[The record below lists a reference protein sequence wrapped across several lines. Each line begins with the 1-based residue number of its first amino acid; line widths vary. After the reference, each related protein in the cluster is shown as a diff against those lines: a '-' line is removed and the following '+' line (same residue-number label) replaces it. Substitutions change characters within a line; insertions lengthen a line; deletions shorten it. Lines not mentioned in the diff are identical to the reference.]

1 MATINYSSCQLDP
14 KLQAELDKEDEASSS
29 DSSSNGFGASEQEKS
44 SVLCSSL
51 LDSFAGNVGVGFAGD
66 RLLSRRST
74 QHAPDLDN
82 FTCPSSAYCPGVS
95 EEIKG
100 LFQYIDRYQPQEVDI
115 GTILKPFIPDF
126 LPAIGT
132 VDEFL
137 KVPRPDGLPDFLG
150 LKVLGEDGPTQSD
163 PAVLTLQLRNTSM
176 HSSIHIFE
184 VASIENCHKN
194 PKKLDAW
201 INSIKDLH
209 HAKPPPSVVFS
220 KPMPDIE
227 KLMQV
232 WPPQMET
239 ILETIEL
246 PKAHLDVDLA
256 TLIDICCSIL
266 DIPVYTCR
274 VESLH
279 VLFSLYIQFKFT
291 SPSSCTTNWSHRF
304 YS

>member
-14 KLQAELDKEDEASSS
+14 KLQAELDKEDEASV
-29 DSSSNGFGASEQEKS
+29 KW
-44 SVLCSSL
+44 V
-51 LDSFAGNVGVGFAGD
+51 GNVGVGFAGD

-82 FTCPSSAYCPGVS
+82 FTSAYCPGVS
-95 EEIKG
+95 DEIKG

-137 KVPRPDGLPDFLG
+137 NVPRPDGLPDFLG

-163 PAVLTLQLRNTSM
+163 PAVLTLQLCNTSM
-176 HSSIHIFE
+176 HSSLHIFE

-239 ILETIEL
+239 IFKTIEL

-256 TLIDICCSIL
+256 TLIDICCSVL
-266 DIPVYTCR
+266 DIPVFVLRILLGHGVHRYTCQDK
-274 VESLH
+274 S
-279 VLFSLYIQFKFT
+279 
-291 SPSSCTTNWSHRF
+291 
-304 YS
+304 